1 MECFFEGRLEV
12 PGGSLGV
19 PGGPLVVPGV
29 PLGVSEGALWPLR
42 DLLAALALE
51 PIGLLDCDFLRLPP
65 SLLLLTISD

>member
-19 PGGPLVVPGV
+19 PGGPLAVPGV
-29 PLGVSEGALWPLR
+29 PLGVSEGPLWTLR

-51 PIGLLDCDFLRLPP
+51 PIGLLD
-65 SLLLLTISD
+65 